1 MYSFSKCFAFKFI
14 HIYFY
19 RSNHWLVAD
28 SDDELSCA
36 GYSETKLNDD
46 NISESVQRKKE
57 VLISSVHPLL
67 VCSNAMKKSHKCVYC
82 KCYECYM
89 KELKM
94 DQNNGKDENDTEK
107 NNKKLDRGV
116 RKRSSRCRKAKN
128 ISEGQ
133 RTQQKPKGTRSTIG
147 SHNICNHTEDLTIFS
162 DASFFSRA
170 YKTRNEKTN
179 RSGKDKVFLPIF
191 CSVCK
196 AEICNRVTPSIS
208 I

>member
-1 MYSFSKCFAFKFI
+1 M
-14 HIYFY
+14 
-19 RSNHWLVAD
+19 NH
-28 SDDELSCA
+28 
-36 GYSETKLNDD
+36 D
-46 NISESVQRKKE
+46 NISNPVQKKKE

-67 VCSNAMKKSHKCVYC
+67 VCSNAMKKAHKCVYC

-94 DQNNGKDENDTEK
+94 EQDNGKGVNATEK
-107 NNKKLDRGV
+107 NKHNNLDKSV

-133 RTQQKPKGTRSTIG
+133 RIQQKSKSTGSTIG
-147 SHNICNHTEDLTIFS
+147 SNSICDHTEDLTIFS

-179 RSGKDKVFLPIF
+179 RSGKSKVFLPIF

-196 AEICNRVTPSIS
+196 AEICNKVTSSIS
-208 I
+208 T